1 MPLTG
6 ESIST
11 KEPSKCSPVVSF
23 FSTRV
28 LPCIAQKLKKK
39 CRIKKRSLKPENS
52 YLACRGF
59 LSCRFYFLFMTNN
72 KIQIILIIKIL
83 VASSS
88 SVAERVSD
96 QLDGFRLLSSLG
108 PGSLVGNR
116 AKKIKLASEA
126 SRAGSNLEPRVSPAP
141 CQRLVAGDQPL
152 TKSWR
157 NSGLEI
163 ERVVKRGSSTH
174 SARFARR
181 IYFSLLPTKE
191 PGPRLLLSKSRVCSK
206 LTSIWLKPR
215 VWYRVSSKSSVP
227 SFEYRVLTKS
237 SATSCGSHRVLPRLE
252 YRVLSTES
260 SAPSFGSNRVLPRL
274 GHRVLTKSFIECIC
288 YRVDNYRV
296 LFRLLPRNGERS
308 GTAIYS
314 FYSRNSYLQCLQ

>member
-1 MPLTG
+1 
-6 ESIST
+6 
-11 KEPSKCSPVVSF
+11 
-23 FSTRV
+23 
-28 LPCIAQKLKKK
+28 
-39 CRIKKRSLKPENS
+39 
-52 YLACRGF
+52 
-59 LSCRFYFLFMTNN
+59 MTNN

-88 SVAERVSD
+88 SVAERVSA

-126 SRAGSNLEPRVSPAP
+126 SRAGIKEGV
-141 CQRLVAGDQPL
+141 QYPL
-152 TKSWR
+152 
-157 NSGLEI
+157 
-163 ERVVKRGSSTH
+163 GSLRS
-174 SARFARR
+174 R
-181 IYFSLLPTKE
+181 IFCSLFPTKE
-191 PGPRLLLSKSRVCSK
+191 PGPRLLLSKSRVCSE
-206 LTSIWLKPR
+206 LTSIWLKSR

-237 SATSCGSHRVLPRLE
+237 SATSCGSHRVLPPLE

-274 GHRVLTKSFIECIC
+274 EHRVLTKSCIECMLFG
-288 YRVDNYRV
+288 VDNYRV

-308 GTAIYS
+308 FLSKTFVTQRITS
-314 FYSRNSYLQCLQ
+314 VPVSEVNIVWDLQLGAEKSVHCPF